1 MPYRYH
7 GCQTQQRS
15 YSQLRYRGFWSYAQV
30 CSEQHRFPICTAYI
44 RIFSLAIFRQPSALS
59 YSATIIFASLLL
71 YRRSMLPNS
80 TSMTLSTA
88 SLFQVRVN
96 SAPAVYLLLSPERTL
111 FLNGPL
117 ESPLISRKGSFS
129 QPDTLSDRILKL
141 VFSDISTS
149 VLTFV
154 LPPVK
159 VTDNL

>member
-1 MPYRYH
+1 MLTFLKIPTTISFVSTFKAISICSVVFSVP
-7 GCQTQQRS
+7 G
-15 YSQLRYRGFWSYAQV
+15 YS
-30 CSEQHRFPICTAYI
+30 RFPICTAYI